1 MTTAADQIGTTLG
14 GRYRLEALLG
24 TGASANVFLAQ
35 DTTLERQV
43 AIKLLQPALAQDAA
57 HRVARPGGPNPNPN
71 PNPSPNP
78 NPNPSTTLT
87 LTLAPTPT

>member
-43 AIKLLQPALAQDAA
+43 AIKLLQPALARSPSIDDMNGS
-57 HRVARPGGPNPNPN
+57 RRRGVACRHK
-71 PNPSPNP
+71 
-78 NPNPSTTLT
+78 STEKQR
-87 LTLAPTPT
+87 A